1 MILSDLTN
9 YLAAHRRA
17 ALLDISHR
25 LDSDPQALRMM
36 LALLERKGRVRK
48 LPSGTRCGGGC
59 TKCDPAAVEIYEWTG
74 DRDP

>member
-9 YLAAHRRA
+9 YLSEHRRA

-36 LALLERKGRVRK
+36 LAMLERKGRVRK
-48 LPSGTRCGGGC
+48 LPAGTTCGGGC
-59 TKCDPAAVEIYEWTG
+59 TKCDPASVEIYEWTG
-74 DRDP
+74 KG